1 MGENMNY
8 PDNPID
14 FIKQYS
20 FSDKQQVYTNGS
32 ELISVFRVG
41 QMIEHYMS
49 DLTPQQIKDMQF
61 CLREKSR
68 ECAELRRELQELKN
82 KKNDG
87 WIPVEIKLPPNAKH
101 EGAFC
106 PKYQVMTKYGVTEGW
121 YNPNEKGWYVLI
133 WFMTKRYLNSEVD
146 FDKGDVPKMV
156 FLPDEVNSERNIL
169 IAWKEMELYR
179 PERSDNHDGGK

>member
-20 FSDKQQVYTNGS
+20 FSDKQRVYTNGS

-41 QMIEHYMS
+41 QMLEYYMS

-68 ECAELRRELQELKN
+68 ECAELRRELQEIKN
-82 KKNDG
+82 QKNDR
-87 WIPVEIKLPPNAKH
+87 WIPVEERLPKDNKYILLSFSNFGLQIVGRYDKD
-101 EGAFC
+101 EEGNGAFYIGDC
-106 PKYQVMTKYGVTEGW
+106 DEQDTCIA
-121 YNPNEKGWYVLI
+121 NDLYVNA
-133 WFMTKRYLNSEVD
+133 WR
-146 FDKGDVPKMV
+146 P
-156 FLPDEVNSERNIL
+156 LPDP
-169 IAWKEMELYR
+169 YY
-179 PERSDNHDGGK
+179 PERSEE

>member
-8 PDNPID
+8 PENPID

-20 FSDKQQVYTNGS
+20 FSDKQRVYTNGS

-68 ECAELRRELQELKN
+68 ECAELRRELQELK
-82 KKNDG
+82 KRDMAWECLKDK
-87 WIPVEIKLPPNAKH
+87 VRRKLNLIRKGAPMSRKEEGYEAALLAVLSMIHELKVRRNENA
-101 EGAFC
+101 
-106 PKYQVMTKYGVTEGW
+106 
-121 YNPNEKGWYVLI
+121 
-133 WFMTKRYLNSEVD
+133 
-146 FDKGDVPKMV
+146 
-156 FLPDEVNSERNIL
+156 
-169 IAWKEMELYR
+169 
-179 PERSDNHDGGK
+179 

>member
-1 MGENMNY
+1 MGETMNY
-8 PDNPID
+8 PENPID

-20 FSDKQQVYTNGS
+20 FSDKQQIYTNGS

-68 ECAELRRELQELKN
+68 ECAELRRELQKLKN

-87 WIPVEIKLPPNAKH
+87 WIPVEERLPEASRKIEEDADCPEYNVTIQ
-101 EGAFC
+101 GAEKSTTL
-106 PKYQVMTKYGVTEGW
+106 KYSPADST
-121 YNPNEKGWYVLI
+121 
-133 WFMTKRYLNSEVD
+133 WFDDSGFIYPV
-146 FDKGDVPKMV
+146 VAWQP
-156 FLPDEVNSERNIL
+156 LPET
-169 IAWKEMELYR
+169 YR
-179 PERSDNHDGGK
+179 PESK

>member
-20 FSDKQQVYTNGS
+20 FSDKQRVYTNGS

-41 QMIEHYMS
+41 QMIDHYMS

-68 ECAELRRELQELKN
+68 ECVELRKRIRELEEGGKD
-82 KKNDG
+82 NDG
-87 WIPVEIKLPPNAKH
+87 WIPVEERLP
-101 EGAFC
+101 EG
-106 PKYQVMTKYGVTEGW
+106 KKT
-121 YNPNEKGWYVLI
+121 VLVCQHGGAI
-133 WFMTKRYLNSEVD
+133 
-146 FDKGDVPKMV
+146 DVAWHDGYRWKTGFSHADWLSNV
-156 FLPDEVNSERNIL
+156 
-169 IAWKEMELYR
+169 IAWRSL
-179 PERSDNHDGGK
+179 PEPYCPESSGV